1 MAGQI
6 EPIARMAQQ
15 LSRLPG
21 IGAKTAQRLAYHIVS
36 LPEDQ
41 VHELASAIWQ
51 GRKAVKY
58 CSICG
63 NYTVEDPCPICADE
77 RRHNGVICVVRD
89 PRDVAAMERM
99 RDFKGCYHV
108 LHGTIS
114 PMEGVGPED
123 IRIRELL
130 ARVGKEDIHEV
141 ILATNPD
148 IEGEATA
155 SYIAR
160 LLKPMGILVTRIAH
174 HTDHAVVP
182 LFIRADR
189 AGVLHRVVA
198 ADRAVFYRLAA
209 LPDGAGQL
217 VHLIFR
223 QGDDVIRQPLRG
235 LCADAGQAG
244 KLLRHPRDGFNLPG
258 HG

>member
-114 PMEGVGPED
+114 PMDGVGPD
-123 IRIRELL
+123 QIRVKELL
-130 ARVGKEDIHEV
+130 VRVADEEVQEV
-141 ILATNPD
+141 IMATNPTV
-148 IEGEATA
+148 EGEATA
-155 SYIAR
+155 MYISK
-160 LLKPMGILVTRIAH
+160 LLKPFQVKVTRLAYGIPVGG
-174 HTDHAVVP
+174 D
-182 LFIRADR
+182 LEYADE
-189 AGVLHRVVA
+189 VT
-198 ADRAVFYRLAA
+198 
-209 LPDGAGQL
+209 
-217 VHLIFR
+217 
-223 QGDDVIRQPLRG
+223 LRRSLEG
-235 LCADAGQAG
+235 RNEL
-244 KLLRHPRDGFNLPG
+244 
-258 HG
+258 